1 MCRHAKRQVGQRAEG
16 RKIGHLKGCAVGIH
30 HRQLVVAVGCRPP
43 MSRQMLQ
50 DWQDPAS
57 LQALRNCPGY
67 SGYLAGFTAVRA
79 VANHH
84 VTAGGWQVSQRQA
97 IDVDT

>member
-1 MCRHAKRQVGQRAEG
+1 
-16 RKIGHLKGCAVGIH
+16 
-30 HRQLVVAVGCRPP
+30 
-43 MSRQMLQ
+43 MLQ